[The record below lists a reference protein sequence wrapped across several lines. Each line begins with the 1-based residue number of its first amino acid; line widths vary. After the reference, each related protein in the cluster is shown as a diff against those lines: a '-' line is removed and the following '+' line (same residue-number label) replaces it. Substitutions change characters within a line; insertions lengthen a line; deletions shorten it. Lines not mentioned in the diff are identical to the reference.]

1 MVYIRPSAPVVTP
14 TSVKPTGEAPPINRE
29 HPLAADAP
37 VDEFVLTPETD
48 RRKQKEDRRQ
58 QRKDALFET
67 RAKRDRRKS
76 SSSISLSI

>member
-1 MVYIRPSAPVVTP
+1 MVYIRPSSPVLTP
-14 TSVKPTGEAPPINRE
+14 TTVKPTGEAPAINRE

-37 VDEFVLTPETD
+37 VDEFVLTPQTE
-48 RRKQKEDRRQ
+48 RRKQKDRRE

-76 SSSISLSI
+76 SSSINLSI